1 MTFDSTSK
9 ISGCFCFSLYF
20 TQSKDVSVELIV
32 PSGNFNNGKPSIN
45 GPFAIAM
52 LVYQRQTV
60 SPFPAEQN
68 FDDSA
73 AEVKKKTASADNSRL
88 PEEVAAGGLLE
99 MCCPLNWDLMKIY
112 IYYIIYY
119 IYIIYI
125 YNIIYYILYI

>member
-1 MTFDSTSK
+1 M
-9 ISGCFCFSLYF
+9 
-20 TQSKDVSVELIV
+20 IV

-99 MCCPLNWDLMKIY
+99 MCCPLNWDLMNIY
-112 IYYIIYY
+112 I
-119 IYIIYI
+119 
-125 YNIIYYILYI
+125 

>member
-1 MTFDSTSK
+1 MTFDSTYK

-20 TQSKDVSVELIV
+20 SQSKDVSVELIV

-99 MCCPLNWDLMKIY
+99 MCCPLNWDLMNI
-112 IYYIIYY
+112 YIIYY
-119 IYIIYI
+119 IYI
-125 YNIIYYILYI
+125 L